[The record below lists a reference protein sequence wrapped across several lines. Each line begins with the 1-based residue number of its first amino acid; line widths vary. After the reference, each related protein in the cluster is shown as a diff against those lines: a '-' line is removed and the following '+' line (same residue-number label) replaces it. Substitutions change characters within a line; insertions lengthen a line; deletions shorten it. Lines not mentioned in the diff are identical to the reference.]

1 MFNLFLFLIPLF
13 FFGLEKRETPLHL
26 KTSVIIPCASSHF
39 PLLEGLLTSYAKQ
52 TRLPDEIVISLS
64 EAESVGQLSI
74 AALEQKSWGFAL
86 KIIPH
91 EKKLVPG
98 ANRNAACHASTG
110 DLILCQDADDL
121 PHPQRVEIIAA
132 LFENYW
138 LDHLIHQWIPSSQP
152 FEPIFLAG
160 VEELVDSFQHYTKID
175 IADLHN
181 GSVSFLREVFSK
193 VHWKPIAFI
202 SEDVIFNQHAYA
214 LCKNKAILK
223 LPLIQYRFELST
235 FDLEAFK

>member
-1 MFNLFLFLIPLF
+1 
-13 FFGLEKRETPLHL
+13 
-26 KTSVIIPCASSHF
+26 
-39 PLLEGLLTSYAKQ
+39 
-52 TRLPDEIVISLS
+52 
-64 EAESVGQLSI
+64 
-74 AALEQKSWGFAL
+74 
-86 KIIPH
+86 
-91 EKKLVPG
+91 
-98 ANRNAACHASTG
+98 
-110 DLILCQDADDL
+110 
-121 PHPQRVEIIAA
+121 
-132 LFENYW
+132 
-138 LDHLIHQWIPSSQP
+138 
-152 FEPIFLAG
+152 